1 MFRTI
6 ASLVTGA
13 RTRWAVCAIW
23 ILLAAVLVPVGASV
37 DDETKNETPLPVG
50 SESGEVTRL
59 LNERFRSG
67 ETAVALLVYRA
78 RGDEPLTAAQRRAIA
93 VDAELSKEVPLVVGR
108 DVRAPFGP
116 DAGEGQVSSDGRIAF
131 IVAPVTT
138 KDRKLVPD
146 AIAELRT
153 LGGGPGLDFWVTGPS
168 ALEADYAT
176 SLESAD
182 VVLLLVSAL
191 LILAL
196 LLFIYRSPVMA
207 FLPLL
212 VVGVAY
218 AIAIGL
224 LTLLA
229 REGLRIDSTSTS
241 LLLVLMFGAGT
252 DYCLLFV
259 SRYSQALRTN
269 EQPGQA
275 LAEAIPLTGPAI
287 LASGVTVALA
297 LMAMLAADLQV
308 TQTLGP
314 VNAVGI
320 LIGLA
325 ASLTLLPALLALLG
339 RRAFWPVQD
348 RVAFVPPSRRETV
361 LGRPID
367 APRSES
373 YLRAEGRWARVGRAV
388 TLRPHG
394 VLAASAAALAL
405 CCAGLFAYNGMT
417 NPVDLLGSD
426 QSSVRGY
433 DVLAEAFPAGV
444 LAPTT
449 IMLERRHRP
458 VRDADIGVARS
469 AISAVGG
476 SFELEDSLERSRDGR
491 LATFAVA
498 FTDDPYGDA
507 AFDRIERYRAAL
519 ADLNRP
525 GLTGLVGDSTAQQ
538 VDYGDGAGR
547 DNKVVIPLAL
557 LVIALVLAVL
567 LRSLVAPLFL
577 IATVVLSFG
586 ATMGISLVFF
596 KEVLGHDA
604 IDPAVPTFAF
614 IFLIA
619 LGVDY
624 NIFLM
629 TRVREE
635 ALKYGT
641 REGLSRA
648 LGATGPVITSAGVL
662 LAATFSVLMTI
673 PVTPLLQ
680 IGFAVA
686 LGVLLDTFVVRT
698 LLVPAITS
706 MLGERTW
713 LPWRIRPET
722 GGLAAPIVSGL
733 PHPAVNSPAETRRS
747 L

>member
-1 MFRTI
+1 MFAALSR
-6 ASLVTGA
+6 LVTGPRA
-13 RTRWAVCAIW
+13 RWVVCAAW
-23 ILLAAVLVPVGASV
+23 LVLAVALVPAGASV
-37 DDETKNETPLPVG
+37 DEETKNETPLPVG
-50 SESGEVTRL
+50 AESGEVARL
-59 LNERFRSG
+59 LNDRFRSG

-78 RGDEPLTAAQRRAIA
+78 RGDEPLSAAQRRRIA
-93 VDAELSKEVPLVVGR
+93 VDAELTKELPLIVGR
-108 DVRAPFGP
+108 DVIAPFGP
-116 DAGEGQVSSDGRIAF
+116 DAGEGQVSADGRIAF
-131 IVAPVTT
+131 TVAPVTT
-138 KDRKLVPD
+138 TDRKLIPD
-146 AIAELRT
+146 TIAELRA
-153 LGGGPGLDFWVTGPS
+153 LGSAPGLDFWVTGPS

-182 VVLLLVSAL
+182 LVLLVVSAL
-191 LILAL
+191 LILGL

-207 FLPLL
+207 FLPLI

-224 LTLLA
+224 LTLFA

-259 SRYSQALRTN
+259 SRYAQALRTN
-269 EQPGQA
+269 EEPRQA
-275 LAEAIPLTGPAI
+275 LAETIPLTGPAI

-325 ASLTLLPALLALLG
+325 ASLTLLPAMLAALG
-339 RRAFWPVQD
+339 RRAFWPVQH
-348 RVAFVPPSRRETV
+348 RVAFVPRSSRETV

-373 YLRAEGRWARVGRAV
+373 YLRAEGRWARIGRAV
-388 TLRPHG
+388 TLRPRRP
-394 VLAASAAALAL
+394 LAVSVAALVL
-405 CCAGLFAYNGMT
+405 CCAGLAAYNGMT
-417 NPVDLLGSD
+417 NPVDLLRGD

-433 DVLAEAFPAGV
+433 DVLAETFPPGV

-449 IMLERRHRP
+449 IMLERRERSVRP
-458 VRDADIGVARS
+458 GDLGVARS
-469 AISAVGG
+469 AIQSVGG
-476 SFELEDSLERSRDGR
+476 SFEVEDSVERSLDGR

-498 FTDDPYGDA
+498 FTDDPYGEA
-507 AFDRIERYRAAL
+507 AFDRIERYRTVL
-519 ADLNRP
+519 ADLDRP
-525 GLTGLVGDSTAQQ
+525 GLTARVGDSTAQQ
-538 VDYGDGAGR
+538 VDYVEGAGR

-577 IATVVLSFG
+577 IATVVLSFA
-586 ATMGISLVFF
+586 ATMGVSLAFF
-596 KEVLGHDA
+596 RLLGQDA
-604 IDPAVPTFAF
+604 IDPAVPTFIF
-614 IFLIA
+614 IFLVA

-635 ALKYGT
+635 ALRYGT

-662 LAATFSVLMTI
+662 LASTFAVLMTI
-673 PVTPLLQ
+673 PVVPLFQ

-698 LLVPAITS
+698 VLVPAIAS
-706 MLGERTW
+706 LLGERTW
-713 LPWRIRPET
+713 LPWRLRPEA
-722 GGLAAPIVSGL
+722 GRVALSGV
-733 PHPAVNSPAETRRS
+733 PQTANAPAETRRTR
-747 L
+747 

>member
-6 ASLVTGA
+6 ARLVTGA
-13 RTRWAVCAIW
+13 RSRWAVCAMW
-23 ILLAAVLVPVGASV
+23 VLLAAVLVPVGAGIDKES
-37 DDETKNETPLPVG
+37 KNETPLPVG
-50 SESGEVTRL
+50 SESGKVTRL

-93 VDAELSKEVPLVVGR
+93 VDAELSREVPLVVDR

-131 IVAPVTT
+131 TVAPVTT
-138 KDRKLVPD
+138 TDRKLVPD
-146 AIAELRT
+146 TIAELRD

-191 LILAL
+191 LILSL

-207 FLPLL
+207 FLPLI

-269 EQPGQA
+269 EEPRQA

-348 RVAFVPPSRRETV
+348 RVAFIPRSRRETV

-388 TLRPHG
+388 TLRPRG
-394 VLAASAAALAL
+394 VLAGTVAVLVL
-405 CCAGLFAYNGMT
+405 CCAGVFAYNGMT

-433 DVLAEAFPAGV
+433 DVLAETFPAGV

-449 IMLERRHRP
+449 IMLERRNRP
-458 VRDADIGVARS
+458 VRDADIGLARS

-476 SFELEDSLERSRDGR
+476 SFELEDSVERSLDRR
-491 LATFAVA
+491 LAIFSVA

-507 AFDRIERYRAAL
+507 AFDRIERYRAVL
-519 ADLNRP
+519 RP

-557 LVIALVLAVL
+557 LVIFLVLTVL
-567 LRSLVAPLFL
+567 LRSIVAPLYL

-635 ALKYGT
+635 ALRYGT

-706 MLGERTW
+706 VLGERTW

-722 GGLAAPIVSGL
+722 VALNI
-733 PHPAVNSPAETRRS
+733 PAETRRTR
-747 L
+747 